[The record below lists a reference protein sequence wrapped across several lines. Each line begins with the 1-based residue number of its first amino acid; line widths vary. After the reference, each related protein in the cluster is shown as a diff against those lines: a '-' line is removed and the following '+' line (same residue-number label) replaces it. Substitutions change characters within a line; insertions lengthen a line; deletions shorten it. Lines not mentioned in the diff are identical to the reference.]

1 MQGSGFNAA
10 LNSLFDMVRSL
21 LYLIRNK
28 YNEKVKGNLVK
39 YEPVIGLEVHAQLLT
54 RSKIFCGCSTTFGEE
69 PNTQTCPV
77 CTGQPGSL
85 PVINRKAVEF
95 AIKLGLATSCR
106 IAPYSLFARK
116 NYFYPDL
123 PKGYQISM
131 YEFPLAEDG
140 FIEIMLHGQKKRIQI
155 IRIHLEEDAG
165 KLKHGEAPETASF
178 SYVDFNRTGV
188 PLVEIVSGPDIR
200 SPEEAGDY
208 LRKLRAIL
216 QYLEIC
222 TGDMEKGTFRCDANV
237 SVRPK
242 SQEEFGTRTELKN
255 MNSFR
260 HVERALEYEIKRQ
273 ITMLGEG
280 EDVVQETRF
289 WDVDQGITITMRG
302 KEEAHDYRYFPDP
315 DLVPLRIDGK
325 WVEEIRK
332 GLPELP
338 DEKKERFVRQYQ
350 IPEYDA
356 EILTST
362 KPLSAYYEETVSL
375 FHEPKTVSNWM
386 MGDLLRELKRD
397 EREIDQCP
405 VTPKH
410 LADMLSMT
418 KIQAISG
425 KIAKDVFEE
434 MYRTGAYPQDIVKE
448 KGWMQILDEG
458 EIQKA
463 IEKAMEANP
472 KQVEDYRKGKEKLFG
487 FFVGEV
493 MKQTQGKANPKL
505 VNELLKKK
513 LK

>member
-1 MQGSGFNAA
+1 M
-10 LNSLFDMVRSL
+10 
-21 LYLIRNK
+21 
-28 YNEKVKGNLVK
+28 E

-54 RSKIFCGCSTTFGEE
+54 RSKIFCGCSTAFGEE
-69 PNTQTCPV
+69 PNTLTCPV

-85 PVINRKAVEF
+85 PVVNKKAVEF
-95 AIKLGLATSCR
+95 AVKLGLATSCR

-131 YEFPLAEDG
+131 YEHPLAEDG
-140 FIEIMLHGQKKRIQI
+140 FIEIAVQGQKKRIKL

-165 KLKHGEAPETASF
+165 KLKHGETPETASY

-200 SPEEAGDY
+200 SPQEAGDY
-208 LRKLRAIL
+208 LRKLRSIL
-216 QYLEIC
+216 QYLDIS
-222 TGDMEKGTFRCDANV
+222 TGNMEEGNFRCDANV

-242 SQEEFGTRTELKN
+242 GQKEFGTRAELKN

-260 HVERALEYEIKRQ
+260 FVEKALEYEIKRQ
-273 ITMLGEG
+273 IALLEEG
-280 EDVVQETRF
+280 EEVVQETRL
-289 WDVDQGITITMRG
+289 WDVNQGMTVSMRG

-315 DLVPLRIDGK
+315 DLVPLRIEEK
-325 WVEEIRK
+325 WIEEVRK

-338 DEKKERFVRQYQ
+338 SEKGERFVKQYG

-362 KPLSAYYEETVSL
+362 KAMANYFEECVRL
-375 FHEPKTVSNWM
+375 FPEPKTISNWM
-386 MGDLLRELKRD
+386 MGDLLRELKKD

-405 VTPKH
+405 VTPHH
-410 LADMLSMT
+410 LGEMLSMVKEGT
-418 KIQAISG
+418 ISG

-434 MYRTGAYPQDIVKE
+434 MYRTGRRPTEIVQE
-448 KGWMQILDEG
+448 KGWVQILDQS
-458 EIQKA
+458 EIEKA
-463 IEKAMEANP
+463 IERAMQANP
-472 KQVEDYRKGKEKLFG
+472 KQVEDYQKGKEKIFG

-493 MKQTQGKANPKL
+493 MKQTKGKANPKL
-505 VNELLKKK
+505 VNELLKEK
-513 LK
+513 LKGKG

>member
-1 MQGSGFNAA
+1 
-10 LNSLFDMVRSL
+10 V
-21 LYLIRNK
+21 
-28 YNEKVKGNLVK
+28 E

-85 PVINRKAVEF
+85 PVVNRKAVEF

-131 YEFPLAEDG
+131 YEYPLAEDG
-140 FIEIMLHGQKKRIQI
+140 FIEIIVQGQKKRIHI
-155 IRIHLEEDAG
+155 IRIHMEEDAG
-165 KLKHGEAPETASF
+165 KLKHGETPETETF

-200 SPEEAGDY
+200 SPEEAGEY
-208 LRKLRAIL
+208 LRELRAIL
-216 QYLEIC
+216 QYLDIC

-242 SQEEFGTRTELKN
+242 GQKAFGTRTELKN

-260 HVERALEYEIKRQ
+260 HVEKALEFEIKRQ
-273 ITMLGEG
+273 MAMLEDGE
-280 EDVVQETRF
+280 EVVQETRL
-289 WDVDQGITITMRG
+289 WDVDQGVTVSMRG

-315 DLVPLRIDGK
+315 DLVPLRIDEQ
-325 WVEEIRK
+325 WIEEIRK
-332 GLPELP
+332 SLPELP
-338 DEKKERFVRQYQ
+338 AEKKKRFVRQYG

-362 KPLSAYYEETVSL
+362 KPSSAYYEDTLRL
-375 FHEPKTVSNWM
+375 FNEPKTVSNWM
-386 MGDLLRELKRD
+386 MGELFRRLKHD

-405 VTPKH
+405 ITPQL
-410 LADMLSMT
+410 LAEMLSMIKEGT
-418 KIQAISG
+418 ISG

-434 MYRTGAYPQDIVKE
+434 MYRTGEHPEKIVRD
-448 KGWMQILDEG
+448 KGWVQILDEG
-458 EIQKA
+458 EIQRA
-463 IEKAMEANP
+463 IERAIEANP
-472 KQVEDYRKGKEKLFG
+472 KQVEDYRKGREKLFG

-505 VNELLKKK
+505 VNEILRRK
-513 LK
+513 LKG

>member
-1 MQGSGFNAA
+1 MQS
-10 LNSLFDMVRSL
+10 SHKR
-21 LYLIRNK
+21 
-28 YNEKVKGNLVK
+28 EGNFVE
-39 YEPVIGLEVHAQLLT
+39 YEPVIGLEVHAQLET

-69 PNTQTCPV
+69 PNTHTCPV

-85 PVINRKAVEF
+85 PVVNRKAVEF

-131 YEFPLAEDG
+131 YEYPLAEEG
-140 FIEIMLHGQKKRIQI
+140 FIEIMDQGQKKRIQI
-155 IRIHLEEDAG
+155 IRIHMEEDAG
-165 KLKHGEAPETASF
+165 KLKHGETPETESF

-188 PLVEIVSGPDIR
+188 PLVEIVGGPDIR

-208 LRKLRAIL
+208 LRKLRGIL

-242 SQEEFGTRTELKN
+242 GRKEFGTRTELKN

-260 HVERALEYEIKRQ
+260 HVEKALEYEIKRQ
-273 ITMLGEG
+273 IAMLEDGGE
-280 EDVVQETRF
+280 VIQETRL
-289 WDVDQGITITMRG
+289 WDVDQGVTISMRG

-315 DLVPLRIDGK
+315 DLVPLRIEEK

-332 GLPELP
+332 SLPELP

-362 KPLSAYYEETVSL
+362 KPLSGYYEETVKL
-375 FHEPKTVSNWM
+375 FSEPKIVSNWM

-397 EREIDQCP
+397 EKEIDQCP
-405 VTPKH
+405 VTPQH
-410 LADMLSMT
+410 LAKMLSM
-418 KIQAISG
+418 IQEGTISG

-434 MYRTGAYPQDIVKE
+434 MYRTGERPEKIVRD
-448 KGWMQILDEG
+448 KGWVQILDQG
-458 EIQKA
+458 EIEQA
-463 IEKAMEANP
+463 IGKVMESNP
-472 KQVEDYRKGKEKLFG
+472 KQVDDYRKGKEKIFG

-513 LK
+513 LKGEG

>member
-1 MQGSGFNAA
+1 
-10 LNSLFDMVRSL
+10 V
-21 LYLIRNK
+21 
-28 YNEKVKGNLVK
+28 
-39 YEPVIGLEVHAQLLT
+39 
-54 RSKIFCGCSTTFGEE
+54 
-69 PNTQTCPV
+69 
-77 CTGQPGSL
+77 
-85 PVINRKAVEF
+85 NRKAVEF

-131 YEFPLAEDG
+131 YEYPLAEDG
-140 FIEIMLHGQKKRIQI
+140 FVEIMLEGQKKRIHL
-155 IRIHLEEDAG
+155 IRIHMEEDAG
-165 KLKHGEAPETASF
+165 KLKHGETAETASF

-200 SPEEAGDY
+200 SPQEAGDY

-242 SQEEFGTRTELKN
+242 GQKEFGTRTELKN

-260 HVERALEYEIKRQ
+260 HVEKALEYEIKRQ
-273 ITMLGEG
+273 IALLDDGE
-280 EDVVQETRF
+280 EVVQETRL
-289 WDVDQGITITMRG
+289 WDVDRGITISMRG

-315 DLVPLRIDGK
+315 DLVPLRVEQK

-332 GLPELP
+332 SLPELP
-338 DEKKERFVRQYQ
+338 DEKKERFVQQYQ

-356 EILTST
+356 EILTSS
-362 KPLSAYYEETVSL
+362 KAMAIYYEECVRL
-375 FHEPKTVSNWM
+375 FQEPKTVSNWM
-386 MGDLLRELKRD
+386 MGELLRELKHD

-405 VTPKH
+405 VTPQH
-410 LADMLSMT
+410 LAEMLSMMKGGT
-418 KIQAISG
+418 ISG

-434 MYRTGAYPQDIVKE
+434 MYRTGELPEKIVRD
-448 KGWMQILDEG
+448 KGWVQILDEG
-458 EIQKA
+458 EIEKA
-463 IEKAMEANP
+463 IEKAMGANP

-493 MKQTQGKANPKL
+493 MKQTKGKANPKL
-505 VNELLKKK
+505 VNELLRKK
-513 LK
+513 LKG

>member
-1 MQGSGFNAA
+1 M
-10 LNSLFDMVRSL
+10 
-21 LYLIRNK
+21 
-28 YNEKVKGNLVK
+28 K

-54 RSKIFCGCSTTFGEE
+54 KSKIFCGCSTVFGKE
-69 PNTQTCPV
+69 PNTLTCPV

-85 PVINRKAVEF
+85 PVLNRRAVEF
-95 AIKLGLATSCR
+95 AIKLGLATNCR
-106 IAPYSLFARK
+106 ITPYSLFARK

-131 YEFPLAEDG
+131 YEYPLAVDG
-140 FIEIMLHGQKKRIQI
+140 FIDISVEGQKKRIKL
-155 IRIHLEEDAG
+155 IRIHMEEDAG
-165 KLKHGEAPETASF
+165 KLKHGETPETASY

-222 TGDMEKGTFRCDANV
+222 TGNMEEGSFRCDANV

-242 SQEEFGTRTELKN
+242 GQKEFGTRAEVKN

-260 HVERALEYEIKRQ
+260 HVEKALEYEIKRQ
-273 ITMLGEG
+273 ILVI
-280 EDVVQETRF
+280 EDGNNVVQETRL
-289 WDVDQGITITMRG
+289 WDANEGITISMRS

-315 DLVPLRIDGK
+315 DLVPLRVDEAWID
-325 WVEEIRK
+325 EIRT

-338 DEKKERFVRQYQ
+338 DQKKGRFVKDYQ

-362 KPLSAYYEETVSL
+362 KPMANYYEECVRL
-375 FHEPKTVSNWM
+375 FPEPKTVSNWI

-410 LADMLSMT
+410 LAEMLDMIKKGT
-418 KIQAISG
+418 ISG
-425 KIAKDVFEE
+425 KIAKDVFGE
-434 MYRTGAYPQDIVKE
+434 MVTTGDRPEKIVRE
-448 KGWMQILDEG
+448 KGWVQILDGG
-458 EIQKA
+458 EIEGVIDRIIA
-463 IEKAMEANP
+463 ANP
-472 KQVEDYRKGKEKLFG
+472 KLVEDYRSGKEKLFG
-487 FFVGEV
+487 YFVGEV
-493 MKQTQGKANPKL
+493 MKSTKGKANPKL
-505 VNELLKKK
+505 LNDLLRKK
-513 LK
+513 LGGKN

>member
-1 MQGSGFNAA
+1 
-10 LNSLFDMVRSL
+10 V
-21 LYLIRNK
+21 
-28 YNEKVKGNLVK
+28 E

-54 RSKIFCGCSTTFGEE
+54 QSKIFCGCSTSFGEE
-69 PNTQTCPV
+69 PNTLTCPV

-85 PVINRKAVEF
+85 PVVNRKAVEF

-131 YEFPLAEDG
+131 YEYPLAEDG
-140 FIEIMLHGQKKRIQI
+140 FIEMISQGKKKRVKI
-155 IRIHLEEDAG
+155 IRIHMEEDAG
-165 KLKHGEAPETASF
+165 KLKHGETPETESF

-188 PLVEIVSGPDIR
+188 PLVEIVSGPDIQ
-200 SPEEAGDY
+200 SPQEAGDY
-208 LRKLRAIL
+208 LRKLRSIL
-216 QYLEIC
+216 QYLEISS
-222 TGDMEKGTFRCDANV
+222 GNMEEGSFRCDANV

-242 SQEEFGTRTELKN
+242 GQKEFGTRTELKN

-260 HVERALEYEIKRQ
+260 HVEKALEYEIKRQ
-273 ITMLGEG
+273 IAILEDGE
-280 EDVVQETRF
+280 EVIQETRL
-289 WDVDQGITITMRG
+289 WDVNQGVTAPMRG

-315 DLVPLRIDGK
+315 DLVPLQVAEK
-325 WVEEIRK
+325 WVEEIRQS
-332 GLPELP
+332 LPELP
-338 DEKKERFVRQYQ
+338 DDKKERFVKEYG

-362 KPLSAYYEETVSL
+362 KAMANYYEECVRL
-375 FHEPKTVSNWM
+375 FQEAKTVSNWM

-405 VTPKH
+405 VTPQH
-410 LADMLSMT
+410 LAEMLLMVREGT
-418 KIQAISG
+418 ISG

-434 MYRTGAYPQDIVKE
+434 MYRTGEEPEKIVKD
-448 KGWMQILDEG
+448 KGWTQIVDEA
-458 EIQKA
+458 E
-463 IEKAMEANP
+463 IEKAVEVAMESNP
-472 KQVEDYRKGKEKLFG
+472 KQVEDYQKGKEKLFG

-493 MKQTQGKANPKL
+493 MKQTKGKANPKL

-513 LK
+513 LKG

>member
-1 MQGSGFNAA
+1 MEREEISVEF
-10 LNSLFDMVRSL
+10 
-21 LYLIRNK
+21 
-28 YNEKVKGNLVK
+28 
-39 YEPVIGLEVHAQLLT
+39 EPVIGLEVHAQLLT
-54 RSKIFCGCSTTFGEE
+54 QSKIFCGCSTTFGKE
-69 PNTQTCPV
+69 PNTLTCPV

-85 PVINRKAVEF
+85 PVVNRKAVEF

-131 YEFPLAEDG
+131 YEYPLAENG
-140 FIEIMLHGQKKRIQI
+140 FIEVFVQGQMKRIKI
-155 IRIHLEEDAG
+155 IRIHMEEDAG
-165 KLKHGEAPETASF
+165 KLKHGETPETAPF

-200 SPEEAGDY
+200 SPQEAGDY
-208 LRKLRAIL
+208 LRKLRSIL

-222 TGDMEKGTFRCDANV
+222 TGNMEEGSFRCDANV

-242 SQEEFGTRTELKN
+242 GQNELGTRTELKN

-260 HVERALEYEIKRQ
+260 HVEKALEYEIKRQ
-273 ITMLGEG
+273 ISIL
-280 EDVVQETRF
+280 EDREEVIQETRL
-289 WDVDQGITITMRG
+289 WDANQGITVSMRG

-315 DLVPLRIDGK
+315 DLVPLRVEGTWI
-325 WVEEIRK
+325 EEIRK

-338 DEKKERFVRQYQ
+338 DQKKERFLRDYK

-362 KPLSAYYEETVSL
+362 KDMAFYFEEGVRL
-375 FHEPKTVSNWM
+375 FPEPKTVSNWM
-386 MGDLLRELKRD
+386 MGELLRELNRD

-405 VTPKH
+405 VTPQH
-410 LADMLSMT
+410 LAEMLAMIEEGT
-418 KIQAISG
+418 ISG

-434 MYRTGAYPQDIVKE
+434 MYRTGERPTRIVKD
-448 KGWMQILDEG
+448 KGWIQILDTG
-458 EIQKA
+458 EIERTIQRV
-463 IEKAMEANP
+463 METHP
-472 KQVEDYRKGKEKLFG
+472 KLVEDYQKGKEKLFG

-493 MKQTQGKANPKL
+493 MKETKGKANPKL
-505 VNELLKKK
+505 VNELLRKK
-513 LK
+513 LQG

>member
-1 MQGSGFNAA
+1 M
-10 LNSLFDMVRSL
+10 
-21 LYLIRNK
+21 
-28 YNEKVKGNLVK
+28 E
-39 YEPVIGLEVHAQLLT
+39 YESVIGLEVHAQLET
-54 RSKIFCGCSTTFGEE
+54 RSKIFCGCSTTFGEQ

-85 PVINRKAVEF
+85 PVVNRKAVEF
-95 AIKLGLATSCR
+95 AVKLGLATSCR

-131 YEFPLAEDG
+131 YEYPLAEEG
-140 FIEIMLHGQKKRIQI
+140 FIEIVVNGQKKRIQI
-155 IRIHLEEDAG
+155 IRIHMEEDAG
-165 KLKHGEAPETASF
+165 KLKHGETAETESF
-178 SYVDFNRTGV
+178 SFVDFNRTGV

-208 LRKLRAIL
+208 LRKLRGIL

-237 SVRPK
+237 SIRPK
-242 SQEEFGTRTELKN
+242 GQKEFGTRTELKN

-260 HVERALEYEIKRQ
+260 HVEKALEYEIKRQ
-273 ITMLGEG
+273 IAVTEDGG
-280 EDVVQETRF
+280 DVVQETRL
-289 WDVDQGITITMRG
+289 WDVDQGITISMRG

-315 DLVPLRIDGK
+315 DLVPLRIDEE
-325 WVEEIRK
+325 WIEEIRK
-332 GLPELP
+332 SLPELP
-338 DEKKERFVRQYQ
+338 DEKKERFVRQYE

-362 KPLSAYYEETVSL
+362 KAMATYYEESVRL
-375 FHEPKTVSNWM
+375 FPEPKTVSNWM

-405 VTPKH
+405 VTPQH
-410 LADMLSMT
+410 LVEMLEMIKEGT
-418 KIQAISG
+418 ISG
-425 KIAKDVFEE
+425 KIAKDLLGE
-434 MYRTGAYPQDIVKE
+434 MYRTGERPGQIVRD
-448 KGWMQILDEG
+448 KGWVQIVDEG
-458 EIQKA
+458 EIEKV
-463 IEKAMEANP
+463 IEKAMEGNP

-493 MKQTQGKANPKL
+493 MKQTKGKANPKL
-505 VNELLKKK
+505 VNELLRKK
-513 LK
+513 LKG

>member
-1 MQGSGFNAA
+1 
-10 LNSLFDMVRSL
+10 
-21 LYLIRNK
+21 
-28 YNEKVKGNLVK
+28 
-39 YEPVIGLEVHAQLLT
+39 
-54 RSKIFCGCSTTFGEE
+54 
-69 PNTQTCPV
+69 
-77 CTGQPGSL
+77 
-85 PVINRKAVEF
+85 VEF
-95 AIKLGLATSCR
+95 AIKLGLATSCQ
-106 IAPYSLFARK
+106 IAPVSFFARK

-131 YEFPLAEDG
+131 YEYPLAEHG
-140 FIEIMLHGQKKRIQI
+140 FIEIMVDGEKKRVHI
-155 IRIHLEEDAG
+155 IRIHMEEDAG
-165 KLKHGEAPETASF
+165 KLKHGETPETAPF

-242 SQEEFGTRTELKN
+242 GQKEFGTRTELKN

-260 HVERALEYEIKRQ
+260 HVEKALEYEIKRQ
-273 ITMLGEG
+273 IAVLEGGE
-280 EDVVQETRF
+280 EVVQETRL
-289 WDVDQGITITMRG
+289 WDVDQGITISMRG

-315 DLVPLRIDGK
+315 DLVPLK
-325 WVEEIRK
+325 VEEDWIEKIRTN
-332 GLPELP
+332 LPELP
-338 DEKKERFVRQYQ
+338 DQKRERFIRQYQ

-362 KPLSAYYEETVSL
+362 RAMANYFEECVR
-375 FHEPKTVSNWM
+375 FFREPKIVSNWM

-410 LADMLSMT
+410 LSEMLSMLKEGT
-418 KIQAISG
+418 ISG

-434 MYRTGAYPQDIVKE
+434 MYRTGEHPEKIVRD
-448 KGWMQILDEG
+448 KGLVQILDEG
-458 EIQKA
+458 EIEKA
-463 IEKAMEANP
+463 VEKAMEANP
-472 KQVEDYRKGKEKLFG
+472 KQVEDYRKGKEKIFG

-493 MKQTQGKANPKL
+493 MKQTKGKANPKL

-513 LK
+513 LKG

>member
-1 MQGSGFNAA
+1 MQSSQ
-10 LNSLFDMVRSL
+10 LR
-21 LYLIRNK
+21 
-28 YNEKVKGNLVK
+28 EGNFVE
-39 YEPVIGLEVHAQLLT
+39 YEPVIGLEVHAQLET
-54 RSKIFCGCSTTFGEE
+54 RSKIFCGCSTAFGEE

-85 PVINRKAVEF
+85 PVVNRKAVEF

-131 YEFPLAEDG
+131 YEYPLAVDG
-140 FIEIMLHGQKKRIQI
+140 FIEIMVDGKKKRIKL
-155 IRIHLEEDAG
+155 IRIHMEEDAG
-165 KLKHGEAPETASF
+165 KLKHGETPETESF

-208 LRKLRAIL
+208 LRKLRSIL

-242 SQEEFGTRTELKN
+242 GQSEFGTRTELKN

-260 HVERALEYEIKRQ
+260 HVERALEYEIRRQ
-273 ITMLGEG
+273 NALLEDGE
-280 EDVVQETRF
+280 EVIQETRL
-289 WDVDQGITITMRG
+289 WDVNQGITIPMRG

-315 DLVPLRIDGK
+315 DLVPLRIDEK

-332 GLPELP
+332 NLPELP
-338 DEKKERFVRQYQ
+338 DEKKERFIRQYKV
-350 IPEYDA
+350 PEYDA

-362 KPLSAYYEETVSL
+362 KAMANYFEGSVS
-375 FHEPKTVSNWM
+375 FFQEPKTVSNWI

-410 LADMLSMT
+410 LAEMLSMIKEGT
-418 KIQAISG
+418 ISG

-434 MYRTGAYPQDIVKE
+434 MYRTGEHPERIVQD
-448 KGWMQILDEG
+448 KGWVQIQDEA
-458 EIQKA
+458 EILKA

-472 KQVEDYRKGKEKLFG
+472 KQVEDYRKGKEKIFG

-493 MKQTQGKANPKL
+493 MKQTKGKANPKL
-505 VNELLKKK
+505 VNELLKKR